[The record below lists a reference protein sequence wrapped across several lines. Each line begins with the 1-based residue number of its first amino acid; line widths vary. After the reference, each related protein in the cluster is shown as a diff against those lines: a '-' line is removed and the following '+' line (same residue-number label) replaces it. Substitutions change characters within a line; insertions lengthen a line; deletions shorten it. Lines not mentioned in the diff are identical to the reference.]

1 MPLVVVTLLPSGR
14 QVPPDV
20 EQSDTV
26 EAVRRKID
34 GKLALPSLQLVQ
46 NAQNDV
52 AGLGRREPAGRARSR
67 RCGRQAPPAATRGHK
82 AADSD
87 RQHRL
92 LVPVSGSD
100 YCMPPGALLSLI
112 LIIQI
117 APPADH

>member
-52 AGLGRREPAGRARSR
+52 AGLGRREPAGRARPR
-67 RCGRQAPPAATRGHK
+67 RCGRQPPPTATRGHK
-82 AADSD
+82 AAGSD
-87 RQHRL
+87 RRHRL
-92 LVPVSGSD
+92 LAPVGKSD
-100 YCMPPGALLSLI
+100 YSMPVPPRPVLLI
-112 LIIQI
+112 
-117 APPADH
+117 